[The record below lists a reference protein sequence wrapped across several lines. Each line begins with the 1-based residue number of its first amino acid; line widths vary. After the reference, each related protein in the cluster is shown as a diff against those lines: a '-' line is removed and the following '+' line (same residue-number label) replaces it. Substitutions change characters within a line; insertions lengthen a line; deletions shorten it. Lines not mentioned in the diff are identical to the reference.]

1 MTFKFSRVQLLRRVW
16 PFICPIILGIPG
28 GILYGIYYASDY
40 TYYLQYSERIIYG
53 EITIDGFHSSN
64 YNNDLALSNPYFNGT
79 GYAMGK
85 WYRLATECSV
95 WSGWF
100 PARRIIEETGCQEC
114 EICYSAERMKQFE
127 NGCSRDSIDE
137 CRQERQNTCI
147 GDIIKSLY
155 PKVRGFTNVFNPCEE
170 IQVGLKLGVGDVPY
184 TDTDG
189 AYAGVIIAYMVTGM
203 FAFVVLI
210 LVCCAVCHLYVETS
224 SPPSWFL
231 DDVPVKSLV
240 KYQKEHPWFRRL
252 VSVVCCTCFTSP
264 IKFTP
269 NEPSH
274 SISDKDS
281 IEPTP
286 PSHGDEGAVP
296 ITRPT
301 EDIPP
306 NLREETL
313 VPEEIENLKTRHSP
327 GDNIIIRYEIYN
339 LYQSFQSKPV
349 LPRQIPE
356 SENQNC
362 FISGKPIRGVFFHCP
377 ICSINASLPA
387 IFPFVME
394 NNKCPKCETRMSSL
408 YTDLGEHLYGYVK
421 YE

>member
-1 MTFKFSRVQLLRRVW
+1 MVFKFSRIQLLRRVW

-40 TYYLQYSERIIYG
+40 TYYLEYSERVIYG
-53 EITIDGFHSSN
+53 EITISGFHASTHSSE
-64 YNNDLALSNPYFNGT
+64 LALDGPRFNGT

-85 WYRLATECSV
+85 WYTIDTKCKT

-100 PARRIIEETGCQEC
+100 PARRFIEETGCQEC

-127 NGCSRDSIDE
+127 NGCSRDSINK

-170 IQVGLKLGVGDVPY
+170 IQIGSKLGGGDVPY
-184 TDTDG
+184 TDTGG
-189 AYAGVIIAYMVTGM
+189 AYAGFIIAYMFAGM

-210 LVCCAVCHLYVETS
+210 PVCCLMWDLYMDPYS
-224 SPPSWFL
+224 LPSWFP

-240 KYQKEHPWFRRL
+240 KYQKEHPWFRRF

-264 IKFTP
+264 IKKTP
-269 NEPSH
+269 NETSH
-274 SISDKDS
+274 TISDKDS
-281 IEPTP
+281 TEPTP
-286 PSHGDEGAVP
+286 LSLRDDGEVP

-301 EDIPP
+301 KDIPP
-306 NLREETL
+306 NLREETP
-313 VPEEIENLKTRHSP
+313 VPEEIENLRKRHSP
-327 GDNIIIRYEIYN
+327 GDNILARYD
-339 LYQSFQSKPV
+339 LYKSFQSKPV

-356 SENQNC
+356 TENRHC
-362 FISGKPIRGVFFHCP
+362 FISEKPIRGVFFHCP
-377 ICSINASLPA
+377 TCSINASFPA
-387 IFPFVME
+387 IFPFVM
-394 NNKCPKCETRMSSL
+394 NNYKCPKCETRMSSL